1 MEINITLV
9 VGFIAAGLSIA
20 TLSMR
25 TMVPLRTTGIASNF
39 AFVTYGLMFGSLP
52 TVILH
57 CILFPLNVYRLSEM
71 LKLIKQVRTAST
83 GDLSMD
89 WIKPFMSKRSITAGE
104 ILFRKGDEA
113 NHMYFVVQ
121 GRLHL
126 HEIDVDVPP
135 GAVVGELGM
144 LAPAR
149 KRTQTLECKE
159 SGSVLEIDYDKI
171 EQLYYQNP
179 TFGFYFLRLSSA
191 RLFENIGR
199 LERLLAERDA
209 ELGRLRGPAQADP
222 SA

>member
-1 MEINITLV
+1 MDITMV
-9 VGFIAAGLSIA
+9 VGFIAAGLVVA

-25 TMVPLRTTGIASNF
+25 TMVPLRITGIASNF
-39 AFVTYGLMFGSLP
+39 AFVTYGFMFGSLP

-57 CILFPLNVYRLSEM
+57 SILFPLNVYRLAEM
-71 LKLIKQVRTAST
+71 LQLIKQVKAASS

-89 WIKPFMSKRSITAGE
+89 WLKPFMSKRPIEAGE

-113 NHMYFVVQ
+113 DHMFFVVS
-121 GRLHL
+121 GKLHL
-126 HEIDVDVPP
+126 HEIDVDILP

-159 SGSVLEIDYDKI
+159 SGSLLEIGYDKI
-171 EQLYYQNP
+171 EELYYQNP

-191 RLFENIGR
+191 RLFQNIAR
-199 LERLLAERDA
+199 LERLLAERDD
-209 ELGRLRGPAQADP
+209 ELERLRPLAQQRA
-222 SA
+222 

>member
-1 MEINITLV
+1 MNITMV
-9 VGFIAAGLSIA
+9 VGFVAAGLVVA

-25 TMVPLRTTGIASNF
+25 TMVPLRVTGIASNF
-39 AFVTYGLMFGSLP
+39 AFVAYGLMFGSLP

-57 CILFPLNVYRLSEM
+57 AILFPLNVYRLAEM
-71 LKLIKQVRTAST
+71 LSLIRQVKTASA
-83 GDLSMD
+83 GDLNMD
-89 WIKPFMSKRSITAGE
+89 WIKPFMTKRAVSAGE

-113 NHMYFVVQ
+113 DHMFFVVS

-126 HEIDVDVPP
+126 REIDIDVLP

-144 LAPAR
+144 LAPSR
-149 KRTQTLECKE
+149 RRTQTLECIE
-159 SGSVLEIDYDKI
+159 GGAVLEIGYDKI
-171 EQLYYQNP
+171 EELYFQNP

-209 ELGRLRGPAQADP
+209 EIDRLRAAAAPA

>member
-1 MEINITLV
+1 MNIVLII
-9 VGFIAAGLSIA
+9 GFIAAGLSIA

-25 TMVPLRTTGIASNF
+25 TMVPLRIMGIASNV
-39 AFVTYGLMFGSLP
+39 AFVTYGLLFGSVP
-52 TVILH
+52 TVVLH
-57 CILFPLNVYRLSEM
+57 AILFPLNIYRLHEM
-71 LKLIKQVRTAST
+71 LTLIRQVKAASS
-83 GDLSMD
+83 GDLNMD
-89 WIKPFMSKRSITAGE
+89 WLKPFMQRRTITVGE

-113 NHMYFVVQ
+113 DHMFFVVS
-121 GRLHL
+121 GRLRL
-126 HEIDVDVPP
+126 HEIDVEIAP

-149 KRTQTLECKE
+149 RRTQTLECIE
-159 SGSVLEIDYDKI
+159 SGTVLTIGYDKI
-171 EQLYYQNP
+171 EELYYQNP

-209 ELGRLRGPAQADP
+209 ELERLRKPVAAV